1 MARAGIWVGMLCV
14 LWGLFPVNGMAQV
27 KKSKVNI
34 LNSDNFSM
42 DTQNSLRKFIGN
54 VHMKHDD
61 VLMWCDSLY
70 QVERPDTNYLEAFG
84 HVRVIK
90 NDSIHMTGDYMYY
103 DSNKKMIQVRRNVT
117 LKDPQITLK
126 TNYLDYDGI
135 FDIGYYFNL
144 SLIHI

>member
-61 VLMWCDSLY
+61 VLMW
-70 QVERPDTNYLEAFG
+70 
-84 HVRVIK
+84 
-90 NDSIHMTGDYMYY
+90 
-103 DSNKKMIQVRRNVT
+103 
-117 LKDPQITLK
+117 
-126 TNYLDYDGI
+126 
-135 FDIGYYFNL
+135 L